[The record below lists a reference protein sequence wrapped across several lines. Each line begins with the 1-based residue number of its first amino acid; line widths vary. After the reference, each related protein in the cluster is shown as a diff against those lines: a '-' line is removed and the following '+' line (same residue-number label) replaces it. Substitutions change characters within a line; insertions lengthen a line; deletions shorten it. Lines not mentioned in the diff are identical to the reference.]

1 MLRRRFIGFQKP
13 QKGPLPIKLVLL
25 ISFVIFII
33 LNLISLWIIEQSV
46 RPILVDIAKTEIRG
60 IAIEAINDSVQDNMN
75 KIDINDLIIFHN
87 KNGNLTFSTNTKLY
101 SQFITQTTKDIQ
113 KRLGNKEKHL
123 YELEDSGT
131 TNKQFESIVYYI
143 PLGVVTRNSLF
154 ANYGPKIP
162 LEVAIVGE
170 VEPTF
175 DTSLKKI
182 GINNT
187 YLELFVTF
195 KASLQIVIPFTT
207 EEEPVVTKVKL
218 GDVYREGN
226 IPHYYGE
233 DGSDLPNPTISDDKN
248 TNPK

>member
-1 MLRRRFIGFQKP
+1 MFRRRFVGFQRP
-13 QKGPLPIKLVLL
+13 RKGPLPIKYVLF
-25 ISFVIFII
+25 ISLVIFIL

-60 IAIEAINDSVQDNMN
+60 IAIEAINDSVQENMN

-113 KRLGNKEKHL
+113 TRLGNKEKHL
-123 YELEDSGT
+123 YKLEDDSGAT
-131 TNKQFESIVYYI
+131 TNKEFESIVYYI

-162 LEVAIVGE
+162 LEVSIVGE
-170 VEPTF
+170 VEPEFET
-175 DTSLKKI
+175 TVKKI

-207 EEEPVVTKVKL
+207 EEEPVVTQVKL

-226 IPHYYGE
+226 IPHYYGD
-233 DGSDLPNPTISDDKN
+233 DGSDLPNPIMND
-248 TNPK
+248 

>member
-1 MLRRRFIGFQKP
+1 MFRRRFKGFQKP
-13 QKGPLPIKLVLL
+13 RKGPLPMKLVLL
-25 ISFVIFII
+25 ISLLIFIL
-33 LNLISLWIIEQSV
+33 LNLFSLWIIEKAV

-60 IAIEAINDSVQDNMN
+60 IAIDAINESVQDNMN
-75 KIDINDLIIFHN
+75 KMDINDLIVFHN
-87 KNGNLTFSTNTKLY
+87 IDKDHLTYSTNSKLY
-101 SQFITQTTKDIQ
+101 SQFITKTTKDIQ
-113 KRLGNKEKHL
+113 EKLGNKEQHL
-123 YELEDSGT
+123 YSTEKSGT
-131 TNKQFESIVYYI
+131 KDKEFESIVYYI
-143 PLGVVTRNSLF
+143 PIGVVTRNSLL

-162 LEVAIVGE
+162 LEVSIVGE

-175 DTSLKKI
+175 ETSVKKI

-218 GDVYREGN
+218 GDIYREGD

-233 DGSDLPNPTISDDKN
+233 DGSDLPNPTIKTED
-248 TNPK
+248 